1 MGCVSGS
8 TNIGPLERTV
18 ELNQAESTVNLR
30 FPLWCPAPALGCKGL
45 WITEIASLVVVVV
58 FNVCRFIQH
67 RIHICR
73 GRTLASKWQLQH
85 NLTFPQV
92 YLGLGSDQEIH
103 NTLQHFSLSAD
114 FPSLQTLGTPSP
126 PSTLYPQHHYHTIS
140 TLSTLDAISPPPLD
154 PSFMCAEQSAFS
166 IFVIFVPLLLLLL
179 FPFPFPFPPSLFQ
192 LAASPS
198 LSPRQEASNGFEAV

>member
-45 WITEIASLVVVVV
+45 CITEIASLVVVVV

-85 NLTFPQV
+85 NLTFSRKCVLASEVIKKFTILCNIFLLVLTFLASKPLV
-92 YLGLGSDQEIH
+92 LPVLPLPSIL
-103 NTLQHFSLSAD
+103 NTIITPLAPSA
-114 FPSLQTLGTPSP
+114 LWTP
-126 PSTLYPQHHYHTIS
+126 LAH
-140 TLSTLDAISPPPLD
+140 PL
-154 PSFMCAEQSAFS
+154 
-166 IFVIFVPLLLLLL
+166 
-179 FPFPFPFPPSLFQ
+179 
-192 LAASPS
+192 
-198 LSPRQEASNGFEAV
+198 